1 MRSVIAAFALAAT
14 ATPAAFLPG
23 AATAQ
28 EETVTWYD
36 VELIVFRHVDARTRE
51 TWPSD
56 AGTPDVAEAR
66 PLFPPPEADTSARA
80 AVAATSETPF
90 PAGMPMPTPYV
101 PLDTSARQ
109 LNGVHASLQRS
120 SRFEPLLHVA
130 WTQPPLE
137 RNQAP
142 YLRLTLPGSLEPVAE
157 EAELDEDTSFAASDQ
172 PILGRE
178 DDGQRLALD
187 QETPAFLANEDD
199 QGTPFARP
207 LDGRVQLSVSRYL
220 HLDLDLL
227 FLPENI
233 NPALLGNLPAATR
246 EWTEEDKRRR
256 DERRRQILDAL
267 ARGDLTVEE
276 AEILAIE
283 PERDMFEGFRLN
295 QFRRLRSRELH
306 YFDHPVYGVIA
317 TVTPRQVSARTLD
330 TEAIVPPGQ
339 EP

>member
-1 MRSVIAAFALAAT
+1 MRSMIAAFALAVTVASVLFLP
-14 ATPAAFLPG
+14 PAAM
-23 AATAQ
+23 AQ
-28 EETVTWYD
+28 EDTVTWYD
-36 VELIVFRHVDARTRE
+36 VELIVFRHADARTTE
-51 TWPSD
+51 TWPTD
-56 AGTPDVAEAR
+56 AGTPEVEGSR
-66 PLFPPPEADTSARA
+66 PLFPPAEATTAGEADQAT
-80 AVAATSETPF
+80 AVATPEN
-90 PAGMPMPTPYV
+90 PLLAEMPTPYV
-101 PLDTSARQ
+101 PLDASAQQ
-109 LNGVHASLQRS
+109 LNSVYASLQRS

-142 YLRLTLPGSLEPVAE
+142 YLRLTLPGSLESAVE
-157 EAELDEDTSFAASDQ
+157 EAAWDEDTSLAAPGQ

-178 DDGQRLALD
+178 DDGQRLAPD
-187 QETPAFLANEDD
+187 QETPDFLIEEDD
-199 QGTPFARP
+199 EGTQFARP

-233 NPALLGNLPAATR
+233 NPALLDSLPAATR
-246 EWTEEDKRRR
+246 EWSEEDKRRR
-256 DERRRQILDAL
+256 EERRRHILDAL
-267 ARGDLTVEE
+267 ARGDLTIEE

-283 PERDMFEGFRLN
+283 PEREVFEGFRLN

-330 TEAIVPPGQ
+330 S
-339 EP
+339 EPATPVQNQ